1 MHIPTL
7 SSTLSFLLAI
17 QTTKACNPSRRD
29 TNAPNPFTIGT
40 DGPAPEAT
48 KGFALNHIGLLTT
61 DLPAMKNFY
70 GNILGMRNIF
80 DAQVTAEYSVT
91 YMGYSQGG
99 RNGTGFQTGAEMA
112 VAKNNMYGLLELVQ
126 FNVSDD
132 RLIASTERT
141 NTFGHVG
148 LVVPDVAEAQT
159 YLEAQGVAILKRVG
173 EAVEDFTGPVP
184 NSMGIGEFAG
194 LHLEAKR
201 ALVKAQGLIGFEMFL
216 MVTDPDGNVV
226 EIQQQDV

>member
-1 MHIPTL
+1 M
-7 SSTLSFLLAI
+7 
-17 QTTKACNPSRRD
+17 
-29 TNAPNPFTIGT
+29 
-40 DGPAPEAT
+40 
-48 KGFALNHIGLLTT
+48 
-61 DLPAMKNFY
+61 
-70 GNILGMRNIF
+70 
-80 DAQVTAEYSVT
+80 T

-159 YLEAQGVAILKRVG
+159 YLEARGVAILKRVG

>member
-1 MHIPTL
+1 MHIRNL
-7 SSTLSFLLAI
+7 SSIFFFLLAI
-17 QTTKACNPSRRD
+17 DPARGCNPTRRD
-29 TNAPNPFTIGT
+29 ANDQNPFTIGT
-40 DGPAPEAT
+40 DGPAIEAT
-48 KGFALNHIGLLTT
+48 RGFALNHIGLLTT
-61 DLPAMKNFY
+61 NLSAMKNFY
-70 GNILGMRNIF
+70 GNILGLRSIF
-80 DAQVTAEYSVT
+80 DAQVTPECTVT
-91 YMGYSQGG
+91 YMGYAQGG

-112 VAKNNMYGLLELVQ
+112 AAKNNMYGLLELVQ

-148 LVVPDVAEAQT
+148 LVVPNVVEAQN
-159 YLEAQGVAILKRVG
+159 YLEAQGVRVLKRVG

-194 LHLEAKR
+194 LHLAAKR

-226 EIQQQDV
+226 EIQQQDI